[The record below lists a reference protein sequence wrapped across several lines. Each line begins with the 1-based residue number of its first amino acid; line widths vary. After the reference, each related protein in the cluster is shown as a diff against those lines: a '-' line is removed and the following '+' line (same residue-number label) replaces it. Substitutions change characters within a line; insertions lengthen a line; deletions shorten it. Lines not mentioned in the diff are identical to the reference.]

1 MNLQVNAKLFSRF
14 LKIYPMVLL
23 HIPYEG
29 LVRLIVRV
37 LEITGLKQPL
47 RHVLHQVFPNHF
59 MPRAT

>member
-1 MNLQVNAKLFSRF
+1 LFSRF
-14 LKIYPMVLL
+14 LKIYPLVLL

-29 LVRLIVRV
+29 LVRLLVRA

-47 RHVLHQVFPNHF
+47 RHVLHQVFPNRF